1 MKLKTKM
8 LLSICGIALLSTALT
23 ITFITIK
30 AVKNSNEE
38 ARNLVSEMGRRYSSI
53 VTTQMDVATD
63 AARTL
68 AASLGGIREVVKAPE
83 REMANQML
91 KRIMESDDAFWGV
104 WNTWEKN
111 AFDNRDDDFVG
122 SPGST
127 DSGRYCGYWYIS
139 QGNKTLSATVE
150 PKPGAPWYYKS
161 FDKKVPF
168 ITEPTVYEKIGN
180 IMLVSFCEPI
190 VVHGKSMGVAGI
202 DFDMERFVR
211 LIEQVNPYE
220 NGYGMLVSN
229 KGLIV
234 AHPDK
239 NLVGKSAESVNEI
252 TKEALSAITAGKP
265 YVDYFTSEKFGGQAM
280 IVYTPVLM
288 GKTYL
293 PWSMAII
300 VSMDNVLKNA
310 RSFRNT
316 SILMGVTSLAVL
328 FMVVYA
334 LATFLI
340 IRPINAVIDSLKDIA
355 QGDGDLTKRLD
366 VSSRDEF
373 GQLAKWFNTF
383 MEKLQ
388 KIIRD
393 LSQKSESIGNSSHEL
408 KIIAGEMARI
418 TAKTSESVGQ
428 LNHAGNEMTG
438 NIGSV
443 AAAMEET
450 STNVDIV
457 ASATEETT
465 ATINE
470 ISTNTGKARII
481 SEKAV
486 HQAANSLEKMKDL
499 GTTAL
504 AIGKVTETISE
515 ISDQTNLLALNATI
529 EAARAGEAGKGFAV
543 VASEIKDLANQTATA
558 TMEIRTN
565 IEGIQ
570 TATSVS
576 VKEIEGIS
584 VVIREVDEIIATI
597 AVAIE
602 EQSIATSE
610 SARNLG
616 QAAIGIQEVNHSI
629 SQTSNFADQIN
640 GDIKDV
646 SHATDQISE
655 NSDKVASSSDNLNHL
670 FKELSELI
678 KQFKV

>member
-1 MKLKTKM
+1 MKLKAKM

-23 ITFITIK
+23 ITFITVR
-30 AVKNSNEE
+30 AVKNSNAE

-53 VTTQMDVATD
+53 VTTEMDIATD
-63 AARTL
+63 AARNL
-68 AASLGGIREVVKAPE
+68 AASIGGVREVVEAPK
-83 REMANQML
+83 REMANQIL
-91 KRIMESDDAFWGV
+91 KRIIDSDDAFWGV

-111 AFDNRDDDFVG
+111 AFDNRDADSVG
-122 SPGST
+122 TPGST

-139 QGNKTLSATVE
+139 EGKKVLSSTAE
-150 PKPGAPWYYKS
+150 PEPGAPWYYES
-161 FDKKVPF
+161 FDKKIPF
-168 ITEPTVYEKIGN
+168 VTEPTVYKDIGN

-190 VVHGKSMGVAGI
+190 IVNGKSLGVAGI

-211 LIEQVNPYE
+211 IIDQVNPYE
-220 NGYGMLVSN
+220 TGYGMLVSN
-229 KGLIV
+229 KGIVV

-239 NLVGKSAESVNEI
+239 NLVGKSVESANEI
-252 TKEALSAITAGKP
+252 TKEALEAIADGKP
-265 YVDYFTSEKFGGQAM
+265 YVDYFKSEKFGGQAM
-280 IVYTPVLM
+280 IVYTPVLI
-288 GKTYL
+288 GKTDL

-310 RSFRNT
+310 KSFRNT
-316 SILMGVTSLAVL
+316 SILIGMISLAVL
-328 FMVVYA
+328 FIVVYA
-334 LATFLI
+334 LASLII
-340 IRPINAVIDSLKDIA
+340 IRPVNAVIDSLKDIA

-373 GQLAKWFNTF
+373 GMLANWFNTF

-388 KIIRD
+388 KMIKD
-393 LSQKSESIGNSSHEL
+393 LSQKSELIGTSSQEL
-408 KIIAGEMARI
+408 KMIAGEMAMI
-418 TAKTSESVGQ
+418 TTATSESADQ
-428 LNHAGNEMTG
+428 LSQAGNEMTG

-470 ISTNTGKARII
+470 IATNTGKARNI

-486 HQAANSLEKMKDL
+486 HQAANSLDKMQDL

-558 TMEIRTN
+558 TMEIRKK

-570 TATSVS
+570 TATTVS
-576 VKEIEGIS
+576 VDEIKGIS
-584 VVIREVDEIIATI
+584 IVISEVDEIIATI
-597 AVAIE
+597 ATAIE

-616 QAAIGIQEVNHSI
+616 QAAIGIQEVNHNI
-629 SQTSNFADQIN
+629 SQTSSFADQIN
-640 GDIKDV
+640 VDIKDV
-646 SHATDQISE
+646 NHATDQISE
-655 NSDKVASSSDNLNHL
+655 NSDKVASSSDKLNRL
-670 FKELSELI
+670 FKDLSSLI
-678 KQFKV
+678 DQFKV